1 MKAVKAGRWTVASSL
16 ILIGLAYLFDQWTES
31 DLIMVVLP
39 WWPVLLVAL
48 GVEIMFLYRRT
59 ERPVR
64 LDVVGI
70 VLVGVIVAAGNVIA
84 GVQQWGLSF
93 SFDRDVFDVS
103 LGENWERHTLEPVTV
118 SIDGQE
124 RLQLEYESGHVKVVP
139 HERSDIVIE
148 PTLLFPRGHKPTAP
162 ARDIH
167 FDIDKTS
174 DLVSVRA
181 DRSGDRTWRF
191 GFQDS
196 RPIALN
202 VNVPAHFSVMVDSD
216 NGDIRVE
223 EIGGNVF
230 VHSDNGKI
238 EVKGI
243 EGNGNFET
251 DTGVITAIDTG
262 GSVEAKAT
270 NGAVHV
276 ENAGGDVIA
285 KTDNGK
291 ILIQSQQL
299 SGNWEADT
307 DLGAIEVVL
316 PESSGTVI
324 EAETDVGHVTS
335 EVPLYNHDGDGKKST
350 GTIGDGTYT
359 VRLKSDVGNIKIR
372 KTTD

>member
-1 MKAVKAGRWTVASSL
+1 MKAGRWTVAISL
-16 ILIGLAYLFDQWTES
+16 ILIGLAFLLDQWTES
-31 DLIMVVLP
+31 DLLLVLLP
-39 WWPVLLVAL
+39 WWPVLLIAL
-48 GVEIMFLYRRT
+48 GVEMILFYRRT
-59 ERPVR
+59 ERPVK

-70 VLVGVIVAAGNVIA
+70 VLVGLIIVAGNAIA

-93 SFDRDVFDVS
+93 SFDRDVFDFS
-103 LGENWERHTLEPVTV
+103 LGENWERHSLEPVTV

-124 RLQLEYESGHVKVVP
+124 RLQLEYENGHVNVVP

-148 PTLLFPRGHKPTAP
+148 PTLLFPRGYKPTDP
-162 ARDIH
+162 VRDIR

-174 DLVSVRA
+174 DLISVRA
-181 DRSGDRTWRF
+181 DRSGDRKRRF

-202 VNVPAHFSVMVDSD
+202 VNVPAHFSVMIDSD
-216 NGDIRVE
+216 SGEIRVE
-223 EIGGNVF
+223 DIEGNVL

-243 EGNGNFET
+243 GGNGNFET
-251 DTGVITAIDTG
+251 DNGVITAIDTG

-276 ENAGGDVIA
+276 ENVGGDVIA

-291 ILIQSQQL
+291 ILIQSQKL

-316 PESSGTVI
+316 PETSGAVI
-324 EAETDVGHVTS
+324 EAETDVGNVSS
-335 EVPLYNHDGDGKKST
+335 EFPLYSNDGDGKKST

-359 VRLKSDVGNIKIR
+359 VQLKSDVGNIKIR